1 MRSLELSN
9 REDRGWLEALR
20 RQEFSRGAIATKVT
34 EILETVRREGDAAV
48 RTLTRLHDGVGREA
62 LRLSEEEL
70 DRLAGAC
77 EPALLEV
84 LRTAAANIR
93 AFHAPQL
100 PQGYTVARGRLEHRV
115 VPLRAV
121 GLYVPGGR
129 AAYPSTVLM
138 NVIPAAIAGVKRICV
153 ATPPRPGPEAVSPAV
168 AAACQLAG
176 ATDVFL
182 MGGAQ
187 AVAAFAYGT
196 QTVPRVDKICGPGNV
211 WVTEAKRQVGG
222 QVGID
227 MLAGPSELLVLD
239 DGRAD
244 PNHIAYD
251 IVAQAEHDPL
261 AVTLCVTTSRTTW
274 QALPTV
280 LRSLLSR
287 EPNPVAAE
295 STRERSAVVLA
306 ETLAEAIAFANEF
319 APEHLELATAPDIA
333 EQLWGAAAVFVG
345 DCSPTP
351 IGDYMVGP
359 NHTLPTAG
367 SAAFSSPLG
376 VYDFVRRVNIIRWS
390 EADLAAHGPA
400 VARFARAEGL
410 IGHARTIEIRLA
422 EKSCP
427 RSERNAD
434 PADFILPAV
443 RRQEAYQL
451 TAPPDAPIKLNQN
464 EAPFDLPV
472 ATKEHLL
479 ARFRNLD
486 WRRYPPFDPA
496 SLKAAI
502 ARADGWRAD
511 GVLVGNGSNELLT
524 LLIRSVLG
532 PRDAVVRS
540 EPCFSLYPLHLDVAG
555 ARQIAVPLELS
566 RDYAYD
572 ESALIEAAQNA
583 KVLLLASPNNPT
595 GSVLSRASLERLLL
609 SQTDTLVV
617 VDEAYREW
625 CGQDFA
631 PLLGVDVPL
640 VLLRTYSKSQA
651 LAGLR
656 FGYLLGPPTLCAEL
670 AKVILPYAV
679 NSLTQAAVV
688 DLLGHPELVRERVAQ
703 VIVERS
709 RLSARLRAKGRRVI
723 EGGANFVLV
732 SSSDPRAEFTR
743 LLAAGV
749 LVRDL
754 SRAVPGFLRVS
765 VGTSTETDCLL
776 ELI

>member
-1 MRSLELSN
+1 MRRLELSKP
-9 REDRGWLEALR
+9 EDRVWLEALR
-20 RQEFSRGAIATKVT
+20 RQEFSREAVAVKVAGT
-34 EILETVRREGDAAV
+34 IESVRREGDVAV
-48 RTLTRLHDGVGREA
+48 RALTRLHDGVEREA
-62 LRLSEEEL
+62 LRLSDEEL
-70 DRLAGAC
+70 DCLARAC
-77 EPALLEV
+77 DPALLDV

-93 AFHAPQL
+93 TFHAPQL
-100 PQGYTVARGRLEHRV
+100 PQGYVLSGGKLEHRI

-121 GLYVPGGR
+121 GLYIPGGR

-138 NVIPAAIAGVKRICV
+138 NAIPAAIAGVKRICV
-153 ATPPRPGPEAVSPAV
+153 ATPPRRGAESVSPAV
-168 AAACQLAG
+168 AAACQIAG

-187 AVAAFAYGT
+187 AVAAFAFGT

-211 WVTEAKRQVGG
+211 WVTEAKRQVAG

-244 PNHIAYD
+244 PVHVAYD

-261 AVTLCVTTSRTTW
+261 AVTLCVTTSRSTW
-274 QALPTV
+274 ETLPTV
-280 LRSLLSR
+280 LQSLLSR
-287 EPNPVAAE
+287 EPNPVAME
-295 STRERSAVVLA
+295 STHERSAVVLA
-306 ETLAEAIAFANEF
+306 ETLSQAIAFANEF
-319 APEHLELATAPDIA
+319 APEHLELAAPPEIA

-345 DCSPTP
+345 DSSPTP
-351 IGDYMVGP
+351 VGDYLGGP

-376 VYDFVRRVNIIRWS
+376 VYDFVKRVNVLRWS
-390 EADLAAHGPA
+390 AADLDSDGPA
-400 VARFARAEGL
+400 VARLARAEGL
-410 IGHARTIEIRLA
+410 LGHARAIEIRL
-422 EKSCP
+422 SQTPGP
-427 RSERNAD
+427 RPKRRRD
-434 PADFILPAV
+434 PADFVLPCV
-443 RRQEAYQL
+443 HRQHAYQL
-451 TAPPDAPIKLNQN
+451 TAPPEAPIKLNQN
-464 EAPFDLPV
+464 EAPFDLPA
-472 ATKEHLL
+472 ATKERLL
-479 ARFRNLD
+479 ATFGSLD
-486 WRRYPPFDPA
+486 WRRYPPFDPTP
-496 SLKAAI
+496 LKAAI
-502 ARADGWRAD
+502 AKVDGWRAD

-532 PRDAVVRS
+532 PGEIVVRS
-540 EPCFSLYPLHLDVAG
+540 EPCFSLYPLHLDVVG
-555 ARQIAVPLELS
+555 ARQIPVPLELS

-572 ESALIEAAQNA
+572 ESRLLEASRGA
-583 KVLLLASPNNPT
+583 KVILLASPNNPT
-595 GSVLSRASLERLLL
+595 GSVLSRETLEKLL
-609 SQTDTLVV
+609 SRTDALVV

-631 PLLGVDVPL
+631 PLLGIDVPL

-656 FGYLLGPPTLCAEL
+656 FGYLLGPPTLSAEL
-670 AKVILPYAV
+670 DKVTLPYAV
-679 NSLTQAAVV
+679 NSLTQAAVL

-703 VIVERS
+703 VIAERR
-709 RLSARLRAKGRRVI
+709 RLSGGLRSKGRRVI

-732 SSSDPRAEFTR
+732 SSSEPRVEFAR

-765 VGTSTETDCLL
+765 VGTPAETDRLL